1 MTESSCDFEG
11 HVHAQVADSCLVI
24 SVCGEEWLA
33 VLGGGSEREGAEGQV
48 LCSQFCLE
56 QEDEEVHEMRSL

>member
-1 MTESSCDFEG
+1 MILSAMSTST
-11 HVHAQVADSCLVI
+11 QVADSCLVI

-48 LCSQFCLE
+48 ICSQFCLE
-56 QEDEEVHEMRSL
+56 QEDEEVDEMRSM